1 MSWSR
6 GLPAALAVCVL
17 LLTGS
22 VSCGS
27 SDAHEGKNGDSI
39 SPVGKLLDDT
49 DKQGRHYREVKK
61 KGAPEVGIEVQPD
74 SGNTWDVYL
83 TVHHFRFSPRGTK
96 ARAAAGRGLAYVF
109 VDDRLVTRLRGLTC
123 RLPARFVPHGTHH
136 VTARLYADDGTVW
149 AVQGRPV
156 ESTADIT
163 VSEAKRSAGDAA
175 MGRGLS
181 AAPSW
186 LVAPPLSTS
195 LERGDPHRGGA
206 ASGYSPAPFR
216 GAAALSAPGTYV
228 RTGGRGS
235 PERSGAAS

>member
-1 MSWSR
+1 MSDRCPSLPGMSWTR
-6 GLPAALAVCVL
+6 GLPAVLAVGVL

-61 KGAPEVGIEVQPD
+61 KGAPAVGIEVQPD
-74 SGNTWDVYL
+74 YGNTWDVHL
-83 TVHHFRFSPRGTK
+83 TVHNFRFSPRGAK
-96 ARAAAGRGLAYVF
+96 AVAAAGRGLAYVF

-163 VSEAKRSAGDAA
+163 ASQAAG
-175 MGRGLS
+175 
-181 AAPSW
+181 APS
-186 LVAPPLSTS
+186 ATP
-195 LERGDPHRGGA
+195 GA
-206 ASGYSPAPFR
+206 TALGAS
-216 GAAALSAPGTYV
+216 GTYV
-228 RTGGRGS
+228 RAGGRGS
-235 PERSGAAS
+235 PERSGTAS